1 MASSSLPSVVVAGG
15 GPSGLVAAILL
26 GKQGIPTTVVEQSSR
41 PDEWS
46 TKSYSIVL
54 GERGLAA
61 LDAAGCLSEAQE
73 VGMKRNCIIFH
84 DANGATRVI
93 PKQNSESLG
102 FSRPLLVACLEAV
115 ARNQPNVTIV
125 KGAGVKSVISTKDKM
140 LDVIL
145 QDDTTLHAT
154 HVVGADGKWSR
165 VRLSFPE
172 TWNATIRT
180 EPSFGV
186 HIMVPSV
193 PNGWR
198 TDGTHVI
205 QPGKDC
211 MFYIIAAPIPTGE
224 LSVSMVCYDETLE
237 RYPWLA
243 PAENRTPTATTRGWQ
258 DEYSARPANE
268 ECDTEL
274 ADKLTSLL
282 EAELP
287 SFLKDIGRENLKTAR
302 INRRVS
308 WVEINMSD
316 VDDSA
321 VCFATRNGRAVL
333 IGDAAHA
340 VTPTMGEGAN
350 LAMQSAVSL
359 VNSLTKRDSE
369 GAVPTIDELS
379 AAFLK
384 YGKSRPKEVEAVQQK
399 SAAMCRFENAR
410 MRK

>member
-1 MASSSLPSVVVAGG
+1 
-15 GPSGLVAAILL
+15 
-26 GKQGIPTTVVEQSSR
+26 
-41 PDEWS
+41 
-46 TKSYSIVL
+46 
-54 GERGLAA
+54 
-61 LDAAGCLSEAQE
+61 
-73 VGMKRNCIIFH
+73 
-84 DANGATRVI
+84 
-93 PKQNSESLG
+93 
-102 FSRPLLVACLEAV
+102 
-115 ARNQPNVTIV
+115 
-125 KGAGVKSVISTKDKM
+125 
-140 LDVIL
+140 
-145 QDDTTLHAT
+145 
-154 HVVGADGKWSR
+154 
-165 VRLSFPE
+165 
-172 TWNATIRT
+172 
-180 EPSFGV
+180 
-186 HIMVPSV
+186 
-193 PNGWR
+193 
-198 TDGTHVI
+198 
-205 QPGKDC
+205 
-211 MFYIIAAPIPTGE
+211 
-224 LSVSMVCYDETLE
+224 MVCYDETLE

-302 INRRVS
+302 INRHVS

-359 VNSLTKRDSE
+359 VNSLTKSDSE

>member
-1 MASSSLPSVVVAGG
+1 M
-15 GPSGLVAAILL
+15 
-26 GKQGIPTTVVEQSSR
+26 
-41 PDEWS
+41 
-46 TKSYSIVL
+46 
-54 GERGLAA
+54 
-61 LDAAGCLSEAQE
+61 
-73 VGMKRNCIIFH
+73 
-84 DANGATRVI
+84 
-93 PKQNSESLG
+93 
-102 FSRPLLVACLEAV
+102 
-115 ARNQPNVTIV
+115 
-125 KGAGVKSVISTKDKM
+125 
-140 LDVIL
+140 
-145 QDDTTLHAT
+145 
-154 HVVGADGKWSR
+154 
-165 VRLSFPE
+165 
-172 TWNATIRT
+172 
-180 EPSFGV
+180 
-186 HIMVPSV
+186 
-193 PNGWR
+193 
-198 TDGTHVI
+198 I

-316 VDDSA
+316 V
-321 VCFATRNGRAVL
+321 L

-359 VNSLTKRDSE
+359 VNSLTKSDSE

-384 YGKSRPKEVEAVQQK
+384 YGMSRPKEVEAVQQK
-399 SAAMCRFENAR
+399 SAAMCRYENTR